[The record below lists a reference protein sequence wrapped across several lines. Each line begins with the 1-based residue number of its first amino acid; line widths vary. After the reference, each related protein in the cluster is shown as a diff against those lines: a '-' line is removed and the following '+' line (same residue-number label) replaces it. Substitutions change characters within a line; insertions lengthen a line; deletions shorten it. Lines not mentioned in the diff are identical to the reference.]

1 MTINE
6 LRRRGDKNIRNLRHL
21 AHYTRPQPLTLIIDI
36 LFLVVETQFVTNELN
51 HSLLIKSIFVNR
63 NLITSL
69 SSEDIVAHVISSLI
83 FLQTITTKY
92 LVWILGS
99 TCNYWYCALFLFLVL
114 VLSFYWVKK
123 GMINFLAYLL
133 FNYSLAACLD

>member
-51 HSLLIKSIFVNR
+51 HSLLITSIFVNR

-92 LVWILGS
+92 LVWVLGS
-99 TCNYWYCALFLFLVL
+99 TFWHRLLGRETKNILVKNL
-114 VLSFYWVKK
+114 
-123 GMINFLAYLL
+123 I
-133 FNYSLAACLD
+133 